1 MHAKLP
7 IATLTTEEWIV
18 PSQGELEQFFAE
30 LASKLISVQQAADA
44 SGFQPSHI
52 RNLLV
57 TQRLLGIKLGR
68 DWWTTRDAVEMYVQ
82 SERRPGP
89 KTD

>member
-1 MHAKLP
+1 M
-7 IATLTTEEWIV
+7 

-30 LASKLISVQQAADA
+30 LESKLISVQHASDI

-57 TQRLLGIKLGR
+57 TKRMLGIKLGR
-68 DWWTTRDAVEMYVQ
+68 DWWTTREAVEMYLQ
-82 SERRPGP
+82 TERRPGP
-89 KTD
+89 KTE